1 MNHLSQPQVVQPG
14 FGLSTEESALLWQQ
28 VLTHSINGLV
38 GLVAVRDD
46 TSPHRAI
53 VNFRY
58 LFMNQTALR
67 DTLQNNNPANNPI
80 TGQLLTD
87 FFPFIRESKLW
98 QTYIKVVETGEASRV
113 EQSFRIGDREAW
125 VIQSASAFGTDGLLL
140 SYTDTS
146 DLHQTARRLAQQ
158 TTLLNGVLNSSPNAI
173 VVFEAI
179 RSPQQ
184 AITNFQVTLANR
196 QFETLAGQATV
207 RFTGLMLTDFYPL
220 KPERMVRLCERIDA
234 GQSVEIDE
242 FIPML
247 NRWFHIT
254 LTPLNDGFV
263 ATLQDI
269 TASKQMHQQ
278 LEATVQ
284 ELHRSNESLEQFAYV
299 ASHDLQEPLRKIIA
313 FGDVLSNQFS
323 NELSEPASDLIR
335 RMQGSARRMRSLVQ
349 DLLTYSRL
357 SGDTKT
363 FGLVDLNQLIASVAE
378 DLELA
383 ILDQKAQLTTGH
395 LPLVWGDASLLRQL
409 FQNLLS
415 NALKFQKA
423 QTDGTKIP
431 PFITVNGYA
440 ATEAELPDGF
450 LKTDAFQIGKRFAV
464 ISVKD
469 NGIGFDERYLDRIF
483 TIFRRLHGRMHY
495 TGTGTGLAICK
506 KVVDIHGGYI
516 TASSQEGHGA
526 TFRVY
531 LPLPQSASGGHRHTL
546 KPLPQ

>member
-1 MNHLSQPQVVQPG
+1 MNHLSLNQVIPPG
-14 FGLSTEESALLWQQ
+14 FDLSIEESALLGQQ

-38 GLVAVRDD
+38 GLEAVRNEDSTD
-46 TSPHRAI
+46 RAI

-67 DTLQNNNPANNPI
+67 DTLKNNTDETDTV
-80 TGQLLTD
+80 TGRLLTD
-87 FFPFIRESKLW
+87 FFPSIRDSKLW
-98 QTYIKVVETGEASRV
+98 QTYIKVIETGEASRV
-113 EQSFRIGDREAW
+113 EQSFRIDDREVW
-125 VIQSASAFGTDGLLL
+125 VIQSASPFGTDGLLL

-146 DLHQTARRLAQQ
+146 DLHQTARRLARQ
-158 TTLLNGVLNSSPNAI
+158 TTLLNSVLNSSPNAI
-173 VVFEAI
+173 VVFDAI
-179 RSPQQ
+179 RNTQQ
-184 AITNFQVTLANR
+184 TITNFQVTLANR
-196 QFETLAGQATV
+196 QFESLTGQTMM

-220 KPERMVRLCERIDA
+220 KPDRMVRLCERITS
-234 GQSVEIDE
+234 GQTVEVE
-242 FIPML
+242 EYIPIL
-247 NRWFHIT
+247 NRWFHVT

-284 ELHRSNESLEQFAYV
+284 ELRRSNESLEQFAYV

-323 NELSEPASDLIR
+323 GELSEPASDLVQ
-335 RMQGSARRMRSLVQ
+335 RMQSSARRMRSLVQ

-357 SGDTKT
+357 SGDIRT
-363 FGLVDLNQLIASVAE
+363 FGLVDLNQLVALVAD
-378 DLELA
+378 DLELT
-383 ILDQKAQLTTGH
+383 IIDKKAQLIIDT
-395 LPLVWGDASLLRQL
+395 LPSVWGDTSLLRQL

-415 NALKFQKA
+415 NALKFQKT
-423 QTDGTKIP
+423 QPDGTKITP
-431 PFITVNGYA
+431 LIRVNGYA
-440 ATEAELPDGF
+440 SAQLELPDD
-450 LKTDAFQIGKRFAV
+450 LLQTDRSQAPKRFAV
-464 ISVKD
+464 ISISD

-495 TGTGTGLAICK
+495 TGTGMGLAICK
-506 KVVDIHGGYI
+506 KVVDIHGGHI

-531 LPLPQSASGGHRHTL
+531 LPLQ
-546 KPLPQ
+546 